1 MRGDEIVVYRGVN
14 TTLGP
19 VELFDPVRGTKVAVS
34 TLGAFQQGQVRDGI
48 PVANVDAGL
57 KKVAELKA
65 SAEQTPDTGDTGGK
79 APDDGTT
86 STDPPAATGPPQ
98 KGTPTPNP
106 TRSQ

>member
-1 MRGDEIVVYRGVN
+1 VN

-19 VELFDPVRGTKVAVS
+19 VELFDPVRGTAVAVS

-65 SAEQTPDTGDTGGK
+65 SAEQTADTGDQ
-79 APDDGTT
+79 APDDGRT
-86 STDPPAATGPPQ
+86 STDPPAATASPPP
-98 KGTPTPNP
+98 KGTATPKP